1 MGIIKDYA
9 IESVTKTRS
18 INASEYV
25 FSVEGRD
32 LIADALIAYLEN
44 SVENEEHGIISQLL
58 DDLFDVSHARRM
70 GLDINR

>member
-9 IESVTKTRS
+9 LESVTKTRS

-44 SVENEEHGIISQLL
+44 SIENEEHGIISQLL

>member
-9 IESVTKTRS
+9 IESFTKTRS

>member
-44 SVENEEHGIISQLL
+44 SIENEEHGIISQLL

>member
-44 SVENEEHGIISQLL
+44 SIENEEHGIISHLL

>member
-18 INASEYV
+18 INASQYV

-44 SVENEEHGIISQLL
+44 SIENEEHGIISQLL